1 MRFISILALYCIAPF
16 ILVAQEK
23 QSSAKENSK
32 ADLSNKTVLW
42 EISGNGLEQP
52 SFLFGTMHIL
62 CAEDAQLSDSLLYA
76 IGASS
81 QVYFEIDMDNMAEM
95 MGIFRYI
102 RMNDNKKLSDLLS
115 PAEYERVKKYF
126 SENKT
131 ILPLGMMERFKPYF
145 IASLLSESKMPCE
158 SRKGMEEVIL
168 QQAKKMGKPING
180 LESMAFQASI
190 FDSIPYQD
198 QARELMRTIDSASA
212 DDSSTRRLVEV
223 YRSQDLNA
231 IEAITLQEEGG
242 VAAYL
247 DLFLYGRNA
256 KWIPEMVAAMKK
268 SPSIFAVGAAHLP
281 GDKGVIQLL
290 RKAGYHL
297 RPVKNQL
304 NQRLVAL

>member
-1 MRFISILALYCIAPF
+1 MRIISILALCCIAPF

-23 QSSAKENSK
+23 QSSAKETSK
-32 ADLSNKTVLW
+32 EDLSNKTVLW
-42 EISGNGLEQP
+42 EISGNGLQQP
-52 SFLFGTMHIL
+52 SYLFGTMHIL

-76 IGASS
+76 IGASG

-115 PAEYERVKKYF
+115 PAEYDRVKKYF

-131 ILPLGMMERFKPYF
+131 ILPLAMMERFKPYF

-168 QQAKKMGKPING
+168 QQAKKMGKPVNG

-190 FDSIPYQD
+190 FDSIPYKD
-198 QARELMRTIDSASA
+198 QARELLRTIDSASA
-212 DDSSTRRLVEV
+212 DDSSTRKLVEV
-223 YRSQDLNA
+223 YRSQDLKA
-231 IEAITLQEEGG
+231 IESITLQEEGG

-268 SPSIFAVGAAHLP
+268 GPSIFAVGAAHLP

-290 RKAGYHL
+290 RKAGYLL

-304 NQRLVAL
+304 HQQMAIL

>member
-1 MRFISILALYCIAPF
+1 MRIISILALCCMAPF

-23 QSSAKENSK
+23 QSSAKETSNE
-32 ADLSNKTVLW
+32 DLSNKTVLW

-52 SFLFGTMHIL
+52 SYLFGTMHIL

-115 PAEYERVKKYF
+115 PAEYDRVKKYF

-131 ILPLGMMERFKPYF
+131 ILPLAMMERFKPYF

-190 FDSIPYQD
+190 FDSIPYKD
-198 QARELMRTIDSASA
+198 QARDLLRTIDSASA
-212 DDSSTRRLVEV
+212 DDSSTRKLVEV
-223 YRSQDLNA
+223 YRSQDLKA
-231 IEAITLQEEGG
+231 IESITLQEEGG
-242 VAAYL
+242 VATYL

-268 SPSIFAVGAAHLP
+268 GPSIFAVGAAHLP

-290 RKAGYHL
+290 RKAGYNL

-304 NQRLVAL
+304 HQQMAIL